1 MIVKMLDSHSGVVW
15 PDQPAVH
22 LRNGE
27 EHEVPAQVGEKWVR
41 IGLAVAVPD
50 VVVDEVAVD
59 DKHDA
64 GDARTLKPRARARR
78 DEE

>member
-41 IGLAVAVPD
+41 IGLAVAVSD
-50 VVVDEVAVD
+50 VAVD